1 MTMRRVC
8 AVVGFVVAG
17 MLATTPALAQGGY
30 TQAIGGM
37 TSAAQQRAFAGALAG
52 VTFGAIDINVEGGYM
67 QDVLPKGLLDELNEF
82 QEGLP
87 VQAKAILP
95 ATYFMGNVRYITP
108 GGSIHVFAGA
118 GFGIAHV
125 KPKFELTVSGVDL
138 SDVFSNVQAQNKP
151 LASFGGG
158 VRFDIGTHSLLDVGY
173 RYTTI
178 FTDYDAPLLGKTDIK
193 ASVHT
198 FYAAFG
204 VRF

>member
-1 MTMRRVC
+1 MTIRRVC
-8 AVVGFVVAG
+8 AVGFVVAG
-17 MLATTPALAQGGY
+17 VLAPTPALAQGGY

-37 TSAAQQRAFAGALAG
+37 TSAAEQRAFAGALAG
-52 VTFGAIDINVEGGYM
+52 ATFGSIDINVEGGYM
-67 QDVLPKGLLDELNEF
+67 QDVLPKGLFDQLNEF
-82 QEGLP
+82 QENLD

-108 GGSIHVFAGA
+108 GGSIHVFGGA

-125 KPKFELTVSGVDL
+125 KPKFEFTVSGVDL
-138 SDVFSNVQAQNKP
+138 GNIFSVVEAQNKP
-151 LASFGGG
+151 MVAFGGG

-173 RYTTI
+173 RYMTI
-178 FTDYDAPLLGKTDIK
+178 FTDYDAPLVSKTDIK

-198 FYAAFG
+198 FYGAFG

>member
-1 MTMRRVC
+1 MTMRRVS
-8 AVVGFVVAG
+8 AVVGFAVAG
-17 MLATTPALAQGGY
+17 VLATSPALAQGGY

-52 VTFGAIDINVEGGYM
+52 ATFGSIDINVEGGYM

-87 VQAKAILP
+87 AQAKLILP

-108 GGSIHVFAGA
+108 QGSIHVFAGA

-125 KPKFELTVSGVDL
+125 KPKFEVTVSGVDL
-138 SDVFSNVQAQNKP
+138 GNAISDVEAQNKP
-151 LASFGGG
+151 LVSFGGG

-178 FTDYDAPLLGKTDIK
+178 FTDYDAPLLGETDIK